1 MLVSD
6 FAQTCM
12 TTKAVKTLNQNIS
25 TPIFVFLGAYDG
37 VIFYVYPTAEKVANL
52 KNIGVRNIDTKNY
65 NTTLNKNYFALHIWS
80 IENTFY
86 IPFLPVICIPFLTGG
101 LVSHKIK

>member
-65 NTTLNKNYFALHIWS
+65 NTTLNKNYFALY
-80 IENTFY
+80 ENTFY
-86 IPFLPVICIPFLTGG
+86 IPFLPVICIPGG

>member
-12 TTKAVKTLNQNIS
+12 TTKAVKTLNQNMS

-52 KNIGVRNIDTKNY
+52 KNIGVRNIDTKKY
-65 NTTLNKNYFALHIWS
+65 NTTLNKNYFALFDLLKIHFIS
-80 IENTFY
+80 LFY
-86 IPFLPVICIPFLTGG
+86 LYLYSFFNRRF
-101 LVSHKIK
+101 SKS